1 MLKRH
6 LREQEENQKFFE
18 HTSKQL
24 KRQDMNDVKSLH
36 TLRTRNENK
45 KVFMPIV
52 WKSNFLNMSFHM
64 MGILRGS
71 VSTSS
76 GHVLI

>member
-6 LREQEENQKFFE
+6 LREQDKNQKFFQ

-36 TLRTRNENK
+36 TTKNKNK
-45 KVFMPIV
+45 KFHAYCVKKQFSLYVSSYDVYIKKSVFAIYSYIDL
-52 WKSNFLNMSFHM
+52 K
-64 MGILRGS
+64 
-71 VSTSS
+71 
-76 GHVLI
+76 